1 MVAAGRVKLSGLRK
15 FGVTLDNLT
24 WGPCKKEAS
33 QMPNSSNQ
41 TGPKVWL
48 IVGAVIAVAVVV
60 ILLVLY
66 GGGSG
71 SGGTGGTGGY

>member
-1 MVAAGRVKLSGLRK
+1 
-15 FGVTLDNLT
+15 
-24 WGPCKKEAS
+24 
-33 QMPNSSNQ
+33 MPSSSNQ

-48 IVGAVIAVAVVV
+48 IVGAVIAVGVVV

-71 SGGTGGTGGY
+71 SGGTGGY

>member
-1 MVAAGRVKLSGLRK
+1 
-15 FGVTLDNLT
+15 
-24 WGPCKKEAS
+24 
-33 QMPNSSNQ
+33 MPNSSNQ
-41 TGPKVWL
+41 TGPKIWL

-71 SGGTGGTGGY
+71 TGGTGGY